1 MVPADKAA
9 NNVDVV
15 CRLHYVNTLKQG
27 LDGTRAYLETETDE
41 VSVVNAHLNDLP
53 VKFSVCVN
61 EGQNKLM
68 SGFRC
73 QFCKGSLMKV
83 HYPKL
88 YNMAHLLA
96 LNVLLLPK
104 DLYRQIVGIP
114 MGTNCAPL
122 VADLFLYCYERDFMD
137 SLNHDNQADVIE
149 AFNSTSRYLDDLLNI
164 DNPYFEGMVNQ
175 IYPPELQLNKAN
187 ISDTEAPFLD
197 LHLSVANGFVSS
209 KIYDKRDDF
218 DFDIVNF
225 PFLDGD
231 VPRRAS
237 YGVYISQL
245 IRFARVCNHVTD
257 FNARNKCLTA
267 KLLQQGYRYH
277 KLRKTFSKFYRRHY
291 ELISKYNVG
300 LKALLSEGLSEPE
313 FYGDLVYK
321 LKKLK
326 GINDFSLQFGKII
339 TRYRRIGYNLNV
351 MRQSACLVFNPIM
364 VDNYAAFFNCTP
376 VGRASDS
383 MMAPT

>member
-1 MVPADKAA
+1 
-9 NNVDVV
+9 
-15 CRLHYVNTLKQG
+15 
-27 LDGTRAYLETETDE
+27 
-41 VSVVNAHLNDLP
+41 
-53 VKFSVCVN
+53 
-61 EGQNKLM
+61 
-68 SGFRC
+68 
-73 QFCKGSLMKV
+73 
-83 HYPKL
+83 
-88 YNMAHLLA
+88 
-96 LNVLLLPK
+96 
-104 DLYRQIVGIP
+104 

-122 VADLFLYCYERDFMD
+122 VADLFLYCYERDSMD

-175 IYPPELQLNKAN
+175 IYPSELQLNKAN
-187 ISDTEAPFLD
+187 ISDSEAPFLD

-218 DFDIVNF
+218 DFDTVNF

-257 FNARNKCLTA
+257 FNARNKCSIA

-277 KLRKTFSKFYRRHY
+277 KLRKTIFKFSRGHY

-300 LKALLSEGLSEPE
+300 LKTLLSEGLSEQE

-321 LKKLK
+321 FKKLI
-326 GINDFSLQFGKII
+326 GINDFSFQLRKII

-351 MRQSACLVFNPIM
+351 MRQSACLVFNPIT
-364 VDNYAAFFNCTP
+364 VDYYAAFFNCTP

>member
-1 MVPADKAA
+1 
-9 NNVDVV
+9 
-15 CRLHYVNTLKQG
+15 
-27 LDGTRAYLETETDE
+27 
-41 VSVVNAHLNDLP
+41 
-53 VKFSVCVN
+53 
-61 EGQNKLM
+61 
-68 SGFRC
+68 
-73 QFCKGSLMKV
+73 
-83 HYPKL
+83 
-88 YNMAHLLA
+88 
-96 LNVLLLPK
+96 
-104 DLYRQIVGIP
+104 
-114 MGTNCAPL
+114 
-122 VADLFLYCYERDFMD
+122 MD

-164 DNPYFEGMVNQ
+164 DNAYFEGMVNQ

-218 DFDIVNF
+218 DFDIVKI
-225 PFLDGD
+225 FLFWM
-231 VPRRAS
+231 VTFL
-237 YGVYISQL
+237 VVL
-245 IRFARVCNHVTD
+245 LMVFTIRYLLGLLESAIMLQTSTLEINV
-257 FNARNKCLTA
+257 
-267 KLLQQGYRYH
+267 LQQGYRYH

-300 LKALLSEGLSEPE
+300 LKTLLSEGLSEPE

-321 LKKLK
+321 FKKVI
-326 GINDFSLQFGKII
+326 GINDFSFQFRKII

-364 VDNYAAFFNCTP
+364 VDIYAAFFNCTP